1 MRTSGEYRRIARER
15 LSDKWG
21 KAIIAAMIMSFL
33 GVSMAFVDGNV
44 TVNYEDTSVSPLT
57 KLINH
62 PAWAKYAG
70 FFAAVSVLIT
80 IISVINFVIGGA
92 ADLGYA
98 RFNMRIAEGDD
109 VETVDIF
116 SQMKRLIDGFVYR
129 LLMVIYLILWTL
141 CFIIPGIVKTFSY
154 ALTPYIMNDYP
165 QLSPN
170 QAITMSRKV
179 MDGRKAK
186 LFGLYLSF
194 IGWAILANS
203 PNIII
208 AFIANSDSYD
218 FIASPLTFITVMVL
232 TATVWAANCMLST
245 YAKAAEAAFYK
256 DAIEDYTRLNAD
268 YGNNANFGNAYS
280 AGYGQNDSQGISQNG
295 YFNYGTG
302 SNFANPDVH
311 SGTDAEGN
319 VNTENYSYGGGSG
332 SEGGSSVENPF
343 EIR

>member
-194 IGWAILANS
+194 MGYPCKLTEYYSCIHRQQRFLRFHRQSAHVYNS
-203 PNIII
+203 NG
-208 AFIANSDSYD
+208 SDSD
-218 FIASPLTFITVMVL
+218 GMGGKLH
-232 TATVWAANCMLST
+232 
-245 YAKAAEAAFYK
+245 AEY
-256 DAIEDYTRLNAD
+256 ICE
-268 YGNNANFGNAYS
+268 GC
-280 AGYGQNDSQGISQNG
+280 
-295 YFNYGTG
+295 G
-302 SNFANPDVH
+302 SCLL
-311 SGTDAEGN
+311 
-319 VNTENYSYGGGSG
+319 
-332 SEGGSSVENPF
+332 
-343 EIR
+343 